1 VLKGSLTDLDMKI
14 VEILAQ
20 DASITNLDLSKQV
33 GVSPSVCLT
42 RTNRLKKLGVIKQYV
57 AIIDER
63 MIGMGFLAYMTITLS
78 KPCRV
83 ATEKFLKHIQS
94 LPNILECYNISG
106 DSDFL
111 LKVVA
116 KDAMDFRSFVLDELM
131 KVDGIGKI
139 STSVVLNVEKRS
151 FAVLFPNTEE
161 HSKE

>member
-1 VLKGSLTDLDMKI
+1 MAKESLTDLDMRI
-14 VEILAQ
+14 VEALVN
-20 DASITNLDLSKQV
+20 DASVTNLDLSKQV

-57 AIIDER
+57 AIVDEK
-63 MIGMGFLAYMTITLS
+63 MVGVGFMAFMNITLS
-78 KPCRV
+78 KPCRNAADRV
-83 ATEKFLKHIQS
+83 IEHIQS
-94 LPNILECYNISG
+94 LHNILECYNISG

-139 STSVVLNVEKRS
+139 STSVILNVEKRS
-151 FAVLFPNTEE
+151 FAVVGSNPGDNQP
-161 HSKE
+161 